1 MGELNMNIEEINI
14 EVIRL
19 GQIFVIVSLLA
30 ISYSQD
36 INFSNKKKSSVKKTA
51 SKNNQDVK
59 SKNFKGEDGLR
70 AASNCLNCECQCDS
84 YAWTNSKGQYIGN
97 CQTPDSS
104 GANFCY
110 VSGRAKRACRDVQQS
125 TYRRDSFNGQK
136 KFYSYEACVTPKK
149 NDCYRINQQ
158 NGYNGQNCGDGD
170 YNNGGYPNNNG
181 GYPNNNGGYPSN
193 GNGGYPSNGNGGY
206 PNNNQNNG
214 YPGNSFGAPRSD
226 KVKDSS
232 ITFGA

>member
-1 MGELNMNIEEINI
+1 MG
-14 EVIRL
+14 
-19 GQIFVIVSLLA
+19 S
-30 ISYSQD
+30 
-36 INFSNKKKSSVKKTA
+36 KT
-51 SKNNQDVK
+51 NQDVK
-59 SKNFKGEDGLR
+59 SKNFKDENGLR

-97 CQTPDSS
+97 CRTPDSS

-170 YNNGGYPNNNG
+170 NNNGGNHNNGGYPNNNGGHHNNNGGYPNSNGGYPNNGGYPSNNNG
-181 GYPNNNGGYPSN
+181 GYPNNNGGYPGS

-214 YPGNSFGAPRSD
+214 YPGNTFGAPRSD